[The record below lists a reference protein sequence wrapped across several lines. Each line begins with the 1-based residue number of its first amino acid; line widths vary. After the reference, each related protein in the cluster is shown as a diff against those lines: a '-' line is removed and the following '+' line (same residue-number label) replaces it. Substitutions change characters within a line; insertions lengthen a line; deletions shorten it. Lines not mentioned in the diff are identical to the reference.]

1 MNDWLH
7 NLPILWMTLLV
18 FGFTYLV
25 TTAIYAVVA
34 LFAVGERAKSFKA
47 VSPGLLSPLG
57 VLFGLFVA
65 FTAAQVWAD
74 NEKARAE
81 IDREASSLRNVVIL
95 ASAFPKESE
104 VQLRELV
111 RRYIADAANQEWP
124 MMAQGKANLKAIP
137 GVMTEALQT
146 ALALHSCCACLT
158 GCIVSTFEFSWVK
171 LCMSS
176 LRTALASAL
185 DGRSV
190 GVSTRRDNP
199 SKREFSSIDNP

>member
-1 MNDWLH
+1 MMNDWLH

-34 LFAVGERAKSFKA
+34 LCAVGERAKSFKA

-81 IDREASSLRNVVIL
+81 IDREASALRDVVIL
-95 ASAFPKESE
+95 AAAFPRESE

-111 RRYIADAANQEWP
+111 RRYIADVAAQEWP
-124 MMAQGKANLKAIP
+124 MMAQGKANLRAIP
-137 GVMTEALQT
+137 GVLTEALQT
-146 ALALHSCCACLT
+146 ALALS
-158 GCIVSTFEFSWVK
+158 
-171 LCMSS
+171 LCMANS
-176 LRTALASAL
+176 
-185 DGRSV
+185 
-190 GVSTRRDNP
+190 
-199 SKREFSSIDNP
+199 